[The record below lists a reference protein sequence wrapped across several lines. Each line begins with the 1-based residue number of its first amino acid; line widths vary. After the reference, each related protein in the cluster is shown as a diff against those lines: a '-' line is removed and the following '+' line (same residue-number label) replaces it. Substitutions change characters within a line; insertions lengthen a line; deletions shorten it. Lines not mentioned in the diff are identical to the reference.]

1 MVSSSF
7 TSYSPC
13 IKLFYIQITIK
24 LSKFQNMENSN
35 HSASREDKKNLSH
48 FANIVRIA
56 KSDQEVSTEEM
67 ELLFKIAKKY
77 KISDEQ
83 IKNILADPDSIP
95 TLELLELEE
104 RIERLYELMLMIE
117 ADREMTW
124 DEIDT
129 LKKIVTGLSF
139 PFNQIDKIVKETL
152 KTDIYVT
159 DLNNFKRDIYKLLR
173 IK

>member
-1 MVSSSF
+1 
-7 TSYSPC
+7 
-13 IKLFYIQITIK
+13 
-24 LSKFQNMENSN
+24 MENSN

-56 KSDQEVSTEEM
+56 KSDQEVSTEEL
-67 ELLFKIAKKY
+67 ELLSKIAKKY

-83 IKNILADPDSIP
+83 FKNILADPDSIP

-117 ADREMTW
+117 ADRELKW
-124 DEIDT
+124 EEVDT

-139 PFNQIDKIVKETL
+139 PFNQIDKIVKESL
-152 KTDIYVT
+152 KTDLYIT

>member
-1 MVSSSF
+1 
-7 TSYSPC
+7 
-13 IKLFYIQITIK
+13 
-24 LSKFQNMENSN
+24 MENSN

-56 KSDQEVSTEEM
+56 KSDQEVSTEEL
-67 ELLFKIAKKY
+67 ELLSTIAKKY

-83 IKNILADPDSIP
+83 FKNILADPDSIP

-104 RIERLYELMLMIE
+104 RIERLYELMQMIE
-117 ADREMTW
+117 ADREMKW
-124 DEIDT
+124 EEVDT

-139 PFNQIDKIVKETL
+139 PFNQIDKIVKESL

>member
-1 MVSSSF
+1 
-7 TSYSPC
+7 
-13 IKLFYIQITIK
+13 
-24 LSKFQNMENSN
+24 MENSN

-124 DEIDT
+124 DEVDT

-139 PFNQIDKIVKETL
+139 PFNQIDKIVNETL

>member
-1 MVSSSF
+1 
-7 TSYSPC
+7 
-13 IKLFYIQITIK
+13 
-24 LSKFQNMENSN
+24 MENSN

-56 KSDQEVSTEEM
+56 KSDEEVSTEES
-67 ELLFKIAKKY
+67 ELLIKIAKKY

-83 IKNILADPDSIP
+83 FKNILADPDSIP

-104 RIERLYELMLMIE
+104 RIERLYELMQMIE
-117 ADREMTW
+117 ADREMKW
-124 DEIDT
+124 QEVDT

-139 PFNQIDKIVKETL
+139 PFNHIDRIVKESL
-152 KTDIYVT
+152 KTDLYIT
-159 DLNNFKRDIYKLLR
+159 DLNRFKRDIYKLLR

>member
-1 MVSSSF
+1 
-7 TSYSPC
+7 
-13 IKLFYIQITIK
+13 
-24 LSKFQNMENSN
+24 MEISN

-48 FANIVRIA
+48 LANIVRIA
-56 KSDQEVSTEEM
+56 KSDQEVSTEEL
-67 ELLFKIAKKY
+67 ELLSTIAKKY

-83 IKNILADPDSIP
+83 VKNILADPDSIP

-104 RIERLYELMLMIE
+104 RIERLYELMQMIE
-117 ADREMTW
+117 ADREMKW
-124 DEIDT
+124 EEVDT

-139 PFNQIDKIVKETL
+139 PFNQIDKIVKESL

>member
-1 MVSSSF
+1 
-7 TSYSPC
+7 
-13 IKLFYIQITIK
+13 
-24 LSKFQNMENSN
+24 MENSN

-56 KSDQEVSTEEM
+56 KSDEEVSTEES
-67 ELLFKIAKKY
+67 ELLIKIAKKY

-83 IKNILADPDSIP
+83 FKNILADPDSIP

-104 RIERLYELMLMIE
+104 RIERLYELMQMIE
-117 ADREMTW
+117 ADREMKW
-124 DEIDT
+124 EEVDT

-139 PFNQIDKIVKETL
+139 PFNQIDRIVKESL
-152 KTDIYVT
+152 KTDLYIT
-159 DLNNFKRDIYKLLR
+159 DLNRFKRDIYKLLR

>member
-1 MVSSSF
+1 
-7 TSYSPC
+7 
-13 IKLFYIQITIK
+13 
-24 LSKFQNMENSN
+24 MENSN

-139 PFNQIDKIVKETL
+139 PFNQIDKIVNETL

>member
-1 MVSSSF
+1 
-7 TSYSPC
+7 
-13 IKLFYIQITIK
+13 
-24 LSKFQNMENSN
+24 MENSN

-56 KSDQEVSTEEM
+56 KSDQEVSTEEL
-67 ELLFKIAKKY
+67 ELLSKIAKKY
-77 KISDEQ
+77 KISDEKF
-83 IKNILADPDSIP
+83 KNILADPDSIP

-104 RIERLYELMLMIE
+104 RIERLYELMQMIE
-117 ADREMTW
+117 ADREMKW
-124 DEIDT
+124 EEVDT

-139 PFNQIDKIVKETL
+139 PFNQIDKIVKESL
-152 KTDIYVT
+152 KTDLYIT

>member
-1 MVSSSF
+1 
-7 TSYSPC
+7 
-13 IKLFYIQITIK
+13 
-24 LSKFQNMENSN
+24 MENSN

-124 DEIDT
+124 GEVDT

>member
-1 MVSSSF
+1 
-7 TSYSPC
+7 
-13 IKLFYIQITIK
+13 
-24 LSKFQNMENSN
+24 MENSN

-56 KSDQEVSTEEM
+56 KSDQEVSTEEL
-67 ELLFKIAKKY
+67 ELLSTIAKKY

-83 IKNILADPDSIP
+83 VKNILADPDSIP

-104 RIERLYELMLMIE
+104 RIERLYELMQMIE
-117 ADREMTW
+117 ADREMKW
-124 DEIDT
+124 EEIDT

-139 PFNQIDKIVKETL
+139 PFNQIDKIVKESL

>member
-1 MVSSSF
+1 
-7 TSYSPC
+7 
-13 IKLFYIQITIK
+13 
-24 LSKFQNMENSN
+24 MENSN

-48 FANIVRIA
+48 LANIVRIA
-56 KSDQEVSTEEM
+56 KSDQEVSTEEL
-67 ELLFKIAKKY
+67 ELLSTIAKKY

-83 IKNILADPDSIP
+83 VKNILADPDSIP

-104 RIERLYELMLMIE
+104 RIERLYELMQMIE
-117 ADREMTW
+117 ADREMKW
-124 DEIDT
+124 EEVDT

-139 PFNQIDKIVKETL
+139 PFNQIDKIVKESL

>member
-1 MVSSSF
+1 
-7 TSYSPC
+7 
-13 IKLFYIQITIK
+13 
-24 LSKFQNMENSN
+24 MENSN

-48 FANIVRIA
+48 FANIVRMA

-67 ELLFKIAKKY
+67 ELLLKIAKKY

-95 TLELLELEE
+95 TIEPLELEE

-117 ADREMTW
+117 ADREMKW
-124 DEIDT
+124 EEIDT

-139 PFNQIDKIVKETL
+139 PFNQIDKIVKESL

>member
-1 MVSSSF
+1 
-7 TSYSPC
+7 
-13 IKLFYIQITIK
+13 
-24 LSKFQNMENSN
+24 MENSN

-56 KSDQEVSTEEM
+56 KSDQEVSTEEL
-67 ELLFKIAKKY
+67 ELLSTIAKKY

-83 IKNILADPDSIP
+83 VKNILADPDSIP

-104 RIERLYELMLMIE
+104 RIERLYELMQMIE
-117 ADREMTW
+117 ADREMKW
-124 DEIDT
+124 EEVDT

-139 PFNQIDKIVKETL
+139 PFNQIDKIVKESL